1 LFHETGTHPL
11 LQVVLTLFMSR
22 LFACLISNADRTTLA
37 AVASKFA
44 HTIEML
50 EDGVLFD
57 VSGLERL
64 IGKPESVAHKI
75 TTEVRRRNIPGKVA
89 VADTA
94 EAAMLL
100 ARSEVSLTPEDGI
113 RKGPEIGGNA
123 RFPVSATAL
132 LNKPEL
138 RQPEMFSQL
147 PLGDLDIEQD
157 TLNVFEDLGLRKV
170 EDLLAI
176 PEDALVERYG
186 REFQSVIRTIR
197 QQGDRL
203 IVPNIKEDRVSWS
216 FTLDNA
222 VEDFEQLIFIL
233 NHGLDD
239 LLRRVESEGH
249 STDELD
255 IDFGLANKTKRGYE
269 IKTSFPTLEKAFW
282 LKLINLRVSLDA
294 PEAGILSLDVTARFT
309 KPRPTQ
315 KGLYAAKRP
324 EPESLLLTVN
334 KLKKLVGEKEVGTP
348 VLVDQRVFRPFALDA
363 DKIPDVANE
372 QRLSRPI
379 CGEARLTDEKPPSSA
394 ASPPGGIAADG
405 ERPVTEKHSF
415 SANRAAEPQAL
426 FRRPVIAFSIYRPA
440 IKCEVL
446 IRNDHP
452 VFIRTRDF
460 SGHILNTSGVWKSN
474 SKWWDKPWK
483 TKEWDIEVEN
493 YGIYRVCK
501 VNGEWFLV
509 GEYD

>member
-1 LFHETGTHPL
+1 
-11 LQVVLTLFMSR
+11 MSR

-37 AVASKFA
+37 AVAGRFA
-44 HTIEML
+44 HSIEML

-64 IGKPESVAHKI
+64 IGKPESVARKI
-75 TTEVRRRNIPGKVA
+75 LAEARRRSIAGNVA
-89 VADTA
+89 VAETA
-94 EAAMLL
+94 ESAMLL
-100 ARSEVSLTPEDGI
+100 ARQDSDQDLHLSNSFE
-113 RKGPEIGGNA
+113 
-123 RFPVSATAL
+123 
-132 LNKPEL
+132 
-138 RQPEMFSQL
+138 QL
-147 PLGDLDIEQD
+147 PLHDLDIERD

-186 REFQSVIRTIR
+186 REFESVIRTIR
-197 QQGDRL
+197 QKGDRL
-203 IVPNIKEDRVSWS
+203 IVPNIKEESVSWS

-239 LLRRVESEGH
+239 LLARVEREGH

-255 IDFGLANKTKRGYE
+255 IDFGLANKTKRSYE

-294 PEAGILSLDVTARFT
+294 PEAGILSLDVTAKFT
-309 KPRPTQ
+309 RPRPTQ

-324 EPESLLLTVN
+324 EPESLLLTAG
-334 KLKKLVGEKEVGTP
+334 KIKKLVGENNVGTP
-348 VLVDQRVFRPFALDA
+348 VLVDQRLFRPFALDA
-363 DKIPDVANE
+363 DSLPTGRE
-372 QRLSRPI
+372 QMETTFGRPI
-379 CGEARLTDEKPPSSA
+379 
-394 ASPPGGIAADG
+394 
-405 ERPVTEKHSF
+405 
-415 SANRAAEPQAL
+415 
-426 FRRPVIAFSIYRPA
+426 IAFSFYRPA
-440 IKCEVL
+440 VHAEVL
-446 IRNDHP
+446 VRNDRP
-452 VFIRTRDF
+452 VFIRTRDL
-460 SGHILNTSGVWKSN
+460 SGHIVNTSGVWKSN

-493 YGIYRVCK
+493 CGIYRVCK
-501 VNGEWFLV
+501 VKDGWFLV